1 MFSAI
6 SGHKEF
12 FTPLDKQQ
20 HFFPPDPSH
29 ISRLFLGDLPVSGT
43 GTFSV
48 TAAVSL
54 CLELH
59 EPDELLAFGS
69 ELNQKIL
76 LYVRTTITLVYFTHS
91 NVFSLSLSP
100 HSNLLIAA
108 TQQFFNFRGNLRTNK
123 KWFPI
128 TKFRSVFD
136 LPNEQVL
143 SPKEKPDVNSQ
154 ILPGQWA
161 VCLFRWASTLLRPQR

>member
-1 MFSAI
+1 MGLLKTLVPEDWCIFQVAVNSLTLTMVNNMEVLLCSQQYQAIRNFSLHWI
-6 SGHKEF
+6 SSSISS
-12 FTPLDKQQ
+12 PL
-20 HFFPPDPSH
+20 PPATSH
-29 ISRLFLGDLPVSGT
+29 NCFLGELPVSGT

-91 NVFSLSLSP
+91 NVFSLSL
-100 HSNLLIAA
+100 
-108 TQQFFNFRGNLRTNK
+108 F
-123 KWFPI
+123 
-128 TKFRSVFD
+128 
-136 LPNEQVL
+136 LPT
-143 SPKEKPDVNSQ
+143 PT
-154 ILPGQWA
+154 
-161 VCLFRWASTLLRPQR
+161 CL